1 MLKIINDLLNGD
13 ELTFNRNDGLYTMN
27 KWNFKKE
34 SYNIKTVTGII
45 LISCGIV
52 EIDSGNT
59 ETNETHYIISYPGYN
74 YNKLKNIDD
83 LIIKLS
89 NRDYVINSNLF
100 DLIETLKQIKIIE
113 TRKHKINK
121 ILNNG

>member
-89 NRDYVINSNLF
+89 NNFYSENENYCDYLT
-100 DLIETLKQIKIIE
+100 DRYL
-113 TRKHKINK
+113 
-121 ILNNG
+121 